1 MVLISPM
8 KVTSSLIEE
17 WVKNGLVSKLEA
29 AVLQGHSE
37 MLSNIGKVWNEESRN
52 FIKRV
57 PDLKVILAMDL
68 SFIKILIYRSK

>member
-1 MVLISPM
+1 M